1 MIKTIDLMAEVFRE
15 MDKQIKSVKQSTSLT
30 KAEQKQKIADIKK
43 SAKQKLKEIEEKY
56 PLEQEV
62 NKFLKEE

>member
-1 MIKTIDLMAEVFRE
+1 MIKTIELMAEVFGD
-15 MDKQIKSVKQSTSLT
+15 MDKQIKSVKHSTSLT
-30 KAEQKQKIADIKK
+30 KTEQKQKIADIKK

>member
-1 MIKTIDLMAEVFRE
+1 MIKTIDLMAEVFGD
-15 MDKQIKSVKQSTSLT
+15 MDKQIKSVKQSTGLT